1 MDTRQIL
8 LGKGFMIRL
17 RDLWF
22 LLLFVAPSLQADEVP
37 IRINDATWPPYF
49 YQDRKIG
56 DKPGIAKDILD
67 ICLTRMK
74 RKYEYVQL
82 PIERMQNLMQ
92 SGEIDINFFSYKK
105 ERESFVTFGKELA
118 FINGYHPIVRK
129 DSSITIASLA
139 DFDRYKLG
147 HTIGLRYGPEFWD
160 YIQKRKEKD
169 DLDETPSIE
178 SNLKKLLAG
187 RIDVFVAD
195 ASSILILA
203 AEQGVVDRIKIL
215 DFPIHQG
222 LYYLSLSKKSPRI
235 SQPQAFVR
243 AFDQCL
249 ADLKKDGRY
258 CKIFQSYQLPCVQK

>member
-1 MDTRQIL
+1 
-8 LGKGFMIRL
+8 MIPLRRL
-17 RDLWF
+17 W
-22 LLLFVAPSLQADEVP
+22 LLLLVAAPSLWANEAP

-49 YQDRKIG
+49 YQDRPSG
-56 DKPGIAKDILD
+56 SKPGIAKEILD
-67 ICLTRMK
+67 ICLNRMK

-118 FINGYHPIVRK
+118 YINGYHPVVRK
-129 DSSITIASLA
+129 DSSVTISSLA

-147 HTIGLRYGPEFWD
+147 HTIGLRYSPEFWD
-160 YIQKRKEKD
+160 YIQKRKTKD
-169 DLDETPSIE
+169 DLDETPSNE
-178 SNLKKLLAG
+178 SNIKKLLAG

-195 ASSILILA
+195 SSSILTLA
-203 AEQGVVDRIKIL
+203 ADLGVAERLKIL
-215 DFPIHQG
+215 DFPIHHG

-235 SQPQAFVR
+235 HQPQAFIQ

-249 ADLKKDGRY
+249 ADLKKDGSY
-258 CKIFQSYQLPCVQK
+258 CKIFQTYQLPCVLK